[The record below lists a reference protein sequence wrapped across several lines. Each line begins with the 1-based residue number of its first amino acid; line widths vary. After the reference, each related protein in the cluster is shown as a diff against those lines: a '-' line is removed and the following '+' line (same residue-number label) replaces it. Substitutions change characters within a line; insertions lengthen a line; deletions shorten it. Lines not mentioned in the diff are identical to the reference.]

1 MQRALARGVGPCL
14 QEALSALLAATNA
27 GPRGERRASLP
38 WRGEGKDG
46 GTVLYSKERDRHKRR
61 RGRSSAARAVLVSVH
76 LLPSQKNT
84 LQGAYVTDGRITIE
98 SGPSRR

>member
-1 MQRALARGVGPCL
+1 MPARGSLCL
-14 QEALSALLAATNA
+14 ACSDK
-27 GPRGERRASLP
+27 RRA
-38 WRGEGKDG
+38 RGRKKGIIAVEGEGKDG